1 MLGISGIS
9 SDMRDIRKAL
19 GNGHKRSRLAVEM
32 LYHQLVK
39 LIGGYV
45 LLLGGVDALVF
56 TAGMGEN
63 DAKMRKDICQR
74 LQYIGVELDLE
85 VNSSEQDFKLI
96 SSPESKVQVYVVPT
110 NEELMI
116 ARDTREV
123 VLKNNLIKAD

>member
-1 MLGISGIS
+1 M
-9 SDMRDIRKAL
+9 
-19 GNGHKRSRLAVEM
+19 
-32 LYHQLVK
+32 
-39 LIGGYV
+39 
-45 LLLGGVDALVF
+45 
-56 TAGMGEN
+56 
-63 DAKMRKDICQR
+63 
-74 LQYIGVELDLE
+74 ELDLE

>member
-1 MLGISGIS
+1 M
-9 SDMRDIRKAL
+9 
-19 GNGHKRSRLAVEM
+19 
-32 LYHQLVK
+32 
-39 LIGGYV
+39 
-45 LLLGGVDALVF
+45 
-56 TAGMGEN
+56 
-63 DAKMRKDICQR
+63 
-74 LQYIGVELDLE
+74 QYIGVELDLE

>member
-1 MLGISGIS
+1 
-9 SDMRDIRKAL
+9 
-19 GNGHKRSRLAVEM
+19 
-32 LYHQLVK
+32 
-39 LIGGYV
+39 
-45 LLLGGVDALVF
+45 
-56 TAGMGEN
+56 
-63 DAKMRKDICQR
+63 MRKDICQR

>member
-1 MLGISGIS
+1 M
-9 SDMRDIRKAL
+9 
-19 GNGHKRSRLAVEM
+19 
-32 LYHQLVK
+32 
-39 LIGGYV
+39 
-45 LLLGGVDALVF
+45 F